1 VELTEDFIEVA
12 GHRLHY
18 RLFGPH
24 LETTPLVFLHEGL
37 GSIELWRD
45 FPEQVVERSGH
56 PALVF
61 SRYGYGWSDP
71 LNEPRAVNYMHV
83 EAAEVL
89 PILVD
94 RLLGRPPILI
104 GHSDGASIAIIY
116 AGSGHPTA
124 GMILLAP
131 HVFTEAEGLNT
142 IEAVHASFPGSEMSK
157 KMSKYHADPKAT
169 FYGWADVWLSPEFR
183 TWNLEEFLASIHCPV
198 ELIQCE
204 EDEYGSLRQLEAIAK
219 QVAGPVETLMVRGS
233 GHSPHLID
241 PKAVT
246 AVTVRFVA
254 SVEKSTTGGPPST

>member
-1 VELTEDFIEVA
+1 MELTEDFIEVA

-18 RLFGPH
+18 RLFEPH
-24 LETTPLVFLHEGL
+24 LAATPLVFLHEGL
-37 GSIELWRD
+37 GCIDLWRD
-45 FPEQVVERSGH
+45 FPGQVVERSGH

-71 LNEPRAVNYMHV
+71 PAEPREPDYLHV

-89 PILVD
+89 PILVE

-124 GMILLAP
+124 GLVLLAP
-131 HVFTEAEGLNT
+131 HVFTEAEGLNS
-142 IEAVHASFPGSEMSK
+142 IEAVHASFPGSEMSE
-157 KMSKYHADPKAT
+157 KMSKYHADPEAT

-183 TWNLEEFLASIHCPV
+183 NWNLEEYLAEIGCPV
-198 ELIQCE
+198 LLIQCE
-204 EDEYGSLRQLEAIAK
+204 EDEYGSLRQLDAIES
-219 QVAGPVETLMVRGS
+219 QVGGPIQRLMVSGS

-241 PKAVT
+241 PEATT
-246 AVTVRFVA
+246 AATARFVA
-254 SVEKSTTGGPPST
+254 SVEKSATGKPPST

>member
-18 RLFGPH
+18 RLIEPQ

-37 GSIELWRD
+37 GSIDLWRD
-45 FPEQVVERSGH
+45 FPGQVAERSGH

-71 LNEPRAVNYMHV
+71 LTEPRAINYMHV

-104 GHSDGASIAIIY
+104 GHSDGASIAVIY

-124 GMILLAP
+124 GLVLLAP
-131 HVFTEAEGLNT
+131 HVLTEAEGLSS
-142 IEAVHASFPGSEMSK
+142 IEAVRASFPGSEMSE

-169 FYGWADVWLSPEFR
+169 FYGWADVWLSHEFR
-183 TWNLEEFLASIHCPV
+183 IWNLEEYLPEIGCPV
-198 ELIQCE
+198 LLIQCDA
-204 EDEYGSLRQLEAIAK
+204 DEYGSLHQLDAIERR
-219 QVAGPVETLMVRGS
+219 VGGPIERLMVSGS

-241 PKAVT
+241 PEAVT
-246 AVTVRFVA
+246 AATVRFVA
-254 SVEKSTTGGPPST
+254 AV